1 MLHKSI
7 LIIAGVFTFLTAS
20 RSAGDTTAPLPYP
33 ILYVT
38 QVPHTQDFSVAAVF
52 GNHRSDQNAAPRGG
66 DLWIRYPD
74 GTAKNLTASAGFGIA
89 SGFEGPA
96 GIAVRDPAV
105 HWDGKKAI
113 FSMLIGGAVKR
124 YEYPISGVWQLYEV
138 SGLGAGDTPV
148 ITKVPNQPA
157 QYNNVSPCYAT
168 DDRIIFTTDR
178 PHNGQAHLY
187 PQLDEYE
194 EAVTNTGLWSLD
206 PANGDLFLMQHMPSG
221 SFAPFVDSFGRV
233 IYTRWDHLLR
243 DQQADDDNQ
252 KKNAGQPLTFGT
264 FNYANESPTGVP
276 QFGVRTEVFP
286 ESRSKVG
293 NVEGHAFNFF
303 FPWMIQEDGQEEE
316 TLNHLGRHE
325 LLNYFSRSVTDDPN
339 VDYFFNPGV
348 SANPNRII
356 NCLQV
361 REDPT
366 KPGRY
371 VATEA
376 QEFGT
381 HASGKL
387 FTFNAAPSVNPED
400 TVINWLTAP
409 HTSATTIAENPTGH
423 FRDPLPL
430 SNGGLVASHTQ
441 DAREEPHAPVS
452 YYNFRLR
459 ELILN
464 NGIWEPGPFLTSGT
478 SKTLWWWSPDV
489 RVDFSGPLW
498 ELQPVEVRA
507 RVRPERR
514 CAEMPAIEAS
524 VFEQAGVPVA
534 AMKRWLRAND
544 TALVVVRDATTR
556 DRADKQ
562 QPYNLRVPGGVQTIG
577 SPGKIYDVSHLQFFQ
592 ADLIRGTG
600 FKTPGGI
607 PREGRR
613 ALAEPMHATTAE
625 LPTNTGGPAGSVK
638 IAADGSAAAFVPA
651 RRALTWQLTDPA
663 GEPVVRER
671 YWVSFQSGEI
681 RSCTSCHGVNSRDQ
695 SNAPAPT
702 NVPAALAELLAVWKA
717 NHPAESLADPYQ
729 TWAANLTD
737 KNPAA
742 DPDGNGRANLMD
754 YALPASPLLSK
765 ENIAGALHAAFS
777 FDRPTAANDINY
789 VVQISSDMRTWS
801 DAARFGPEGDAI
813 TSSIVTQVGRV
824 TTDGVETIKLSPRKT
839 VDEDPSRFF
848 RVKIR
853 H

>member
-1 MLHKSI
+1 MSYKFI
-7 LIIAGVFTFLTAS
+7 LIVTVSFIAITTS
-20 RSAGDTTAPLPYP
+20 RSFGDPPTPLPYP

-74 GTAKNLTASAGFGIA
+74 GTSKNLTATAGFGIA
-89 SGFEGPA
+89 AAFEGPA
-96 GIAVRDPAV
+96 GIAVRDPAM

-113 FSMLIGGAVKR
+113 FSMVIGGASKK

-138 SGLGAGDTPV
+138 SGLGAGEVPV
-148 ITKVPNQPA
+148 ITRVMNQPA

-221 SFAPFVDSFGRV
+221 SFTPIIDSFGRV
-233 IYTRWDHLLR
+233 IYTRWDHLIR

-252 KKNAGQPLTFGT
+252 KATNGTPLTYGT
-264 FNYANESPTGVP
+264 FNYANESPTAAA
-276 QFGVRTEVFP
+276 QFGLRTEVFP
-286 ESRSKVG
+286 ENRFAEG

-303 FPWMIQEDGQEEE
+303 FPWMIQEDGHEEE

-325 LLNYFSRSVTDDPN
+325 LLNYISRSFTDDPN
-339 VDYFFNPGV
+339 VDHFYNPGV
-348 SANPNRII
+348 SANQNRII

-361 REDPT
+361 KEDPT
-366 KPGRY
+366 VPGRY

-387 FTFNAAPSVNPED
+387 FTFNAAPSVNPEN
-400 TVINWLTAP
+400 TIINWLTAP
-409 HTSATTIAENPTGH
+409 HTSATTIAQNPTGH

-430 SNGGLVASHTQ
+430 SDGGLVASHTQ
-441 DAREEPHAPVS
+441 DAREEPHGPVS
-452 YYNFRLR
+452 YYHFRLR
-459 ELILN
+459 QLVLN
-464 NGIWEPGPFLTSGT
+464 NGIWVPGPFLTSGS
-478 SKTLWWWSPDV
+478 SKTLWWWSPDE
-489 RVDFSGPLW
+489 RIDFSGELW

-507 RVRPERR
+507 RIRPERR

-524 VFEQAGVPVA
+524 VFAQAGVPIA
-534 AMKRWLRAND
+534 AMKRWLRANN
-544 TALVVVRDATTR
+544 TALVVIRDATTR
-556 DRADKQ
+556 DRADEQ
-562 QPYNLRVPGGVQTIG
+562 QPYNLRVPGGIEKIG

-600 FKTPGGI
+600 LETAGGT

-613 ALAEPMHATTAE
+613 VLAQPMHATTAE
-625 LPTNTGGPAGSVK
+625 LPANPSGPTGSVK
-638 IAADGSAAAFVPA
+638 LAADGSAAAFVPA
-651 RRALTWQLTDPA
+651 RRALTWQLTDPT
-663 GEPVVRER
+663 GTPVVRER

-681 RSCTSCHGVNSRDQ
+681 RSCTSCHGINSRDQ
-695 SNAPAPT
+695 SNAPTPT
-702 NVPAALAELLAVWKA
+702 NTPIALTDLLALWKN

-729 TWAANLTD
+729 NWAAGLID
-737 KNPAA
+737 KDPGA
-742 DPDGNGRANLMD
+742 DPDGNGRSNLID
-754 YALPASPLLSK
+754 YAIPTSPIISK
-765 ENIAGALHAAFS
+765 ENVAGDIHAVFT
-777 FDRPTAANDINY
+777 FERPTTANDINY
-789 VVQISSDMRTWS
+789 VVQISSDLKTWS
-801 DAARFGPEGDAI
+801 DAARFSPEGDSV
-813 TSSIVTQVGRV
+813 TPSIATQISRA
-824 TTDGVETIKLSPRKT
+824 TTNGVETIKLSPRKT
-839 VDEDPSRFF
+839 MEESPAQFF
-848 RVKIR
+848 RVKIKP
-853 H
+853 